1 MLKIERKQKPG
12 RCNYSHSGGSNLTPG
27 KVLLALVFMCWMMP
41 ARALPHSNFKP
52 EKSAYFFWFNAQ
64 GTLWHDLNAN
74 GIKEAGEPGVT
85 TGVGQLAGGTNFI
98 GGIWN
103 IGTLGLTNASPAF
116 TTNENSSKPGFWS
129 RSLVEGTYYV
139 HYNLPAGFA
148 RFSPQ
153 LTGTGSAD
161 PVAGRSSVNADGN
174 SNSYSTFLLLGTQT
188 RVFDAGIYRYAKLGN
203 KVWSDLNGNGMMDAN
218 EPGIPGA
225 TVKLYNSSGAQ
236 LQTVTTDGSGNYT
249 FTGLTPGTAYSVG
262 VVLPGNYT
270 ASVPTGAYPDN
281 NVVND
286 NNGVQL
292 VGNEVRSNTITLIN
306 TQEPDGINRDDNFTM
321 NIALKPVVYNVSGSV
336 FNDINGAVNGADGTA
351 MSNVTVQLK
360 NSTGAVAGTTT
371 TDGSG
376 AYIFNTVFPGNY
388 TVVVV
393 PGTGYRN
400 VSTSESPSQ
409 TDGIIPIMVTNAN
422 ITGQNFGLG
431 QPPVTVNDSKTG
443 VVPGT
448 PATVTVL
455 TNDSDPNN
463 NMNNGSVNLVPPAG
477 AIGTDT
483 DGDGDI
489 DKVVVPNQGTWTVD
503 NNGVVTFTP
512 QTGFTG
518 SPTPISYTVKDNSG
532 LVSNTSTIT
541 VSYLAGYSIAGKVFN
556 DVNGATNGADGTA
569 MGSITVQLKNSAGM
583 LSGTA
588 TTDGSGAYIF
598 NGVIPGA
605 YTIVVVPGTGY
616 QNVSS
621 SESPSQ
627 TDGIIPVTVTN
638 ANITGQNF
646 GLGQPPVTV
655 NDTKSGV
662 TPGTPAVVTV
672 FTNDT
677 DPNNNINNSSV
688 NLVPPAGATGTDTD
702 GDGDIDKVVVPN
714 EGTWTEDNK
723 GIVTFTPQPGFTGNP
738 TPVSYTIKDNS
749 GLVSNPSTITITY
762 LAVPDLSPNIMVVPT
777 QVTGAKNLSVRVV
790 VREVLNAATLADKAI
805 YVYIPTATHYTM
817 SAFDP
822 ALSSIAGLPVQNKDW
837 SYMGVQGSNYVFQLS
852 GTTGKK
858 IIDAGG
864 TSAFGFTV
872 VFDAK
877 KTGGK
882 DAMVVSIFDGSGGEI
897 NFKNNKDND
906 VIKYGF

>member
-1 MLKIERKQKPG
+1 MLKIERKSKPG
-12 RCNYSHSGGSNLTPG
+12 CSNYSDRKSRARTLGRM
-27 KVLLALVFMCWMMP
+27 LLALVFMGGMVP
-41 ARALPHSNFKP
+41 AMARSGSNAEPKKP
-52 EKSAYFFWFNAQ
+52 AYFFWFNAQ

-74 GIKEAGEPGVT
+74 GIKEPGEPGVT
-85 TGVGQLAGGTNFI
+85 SGVGQLTGGTNLI

-103 IGTLGLTNASPAF
+103 IGTLGLTNSSPAF

-148 RFSPQ
+148 SFSPQ
-153 LTGTGSAD
+153 QTGTGGAD
-161 PVAGRSSVNADGN
+161 PTAGYSSVNGGGN

-188 RVFDAGIYRYAKLGN
+188 RTFDAGIYRYASLGN
-203 KVWSDLNGNGMMDAN
+203 KVWSDLNGNGTMDAN
-218 EPGIPGA
+218 EPGVSGA
-225 TVKLYNSSGAQ
+225 TVHLYKSDGT
-236 LQTVTTDGSGNYT
+236 LVQTVVTDGSGNYR
-249 FTGLTPGTAYSVG
+249 FPGLTPGTPYMVG
-262 VVLPGNYT
+262 VVVPNNYT
-270 ASVPTGAYPDN
+270 TSVPTGTNPDD

-286 NNGVQL
+286 NNGVRL

-306 TQEPDGINRDDNFTM
+306 TQEPDGSNRDDNYTM
-321 NIALKPVVYNVSGSV
+321 NIALKPVGYNVSGSV
-336 FNDINGAVNGADGTA
+336 FNDINGATNGADGTPLG
-351 MSNVTVQLK
+351 NITVQLK
-360 NSTGAVAGTTT
+360 NSAGAVVETAVTTGT
-371 TDGSG
+371 GSYNF
-376 AYIFNTVFPGNY
+376 ATVFPGNY

-400 VSTSESPSQ
+400 VSTSENPSQ
-409 TDGIIPIMVTNAN
+409 ADGIIPVTVTNAN
-422 ITGQNFGLG
+422 VTGQNFGLG

-443 VVPGT
+443 VIPGT
-448 PATVTVL
+448 PATIAVL
-455 TNDSDPNN
+455 TNDTDPNN
-463 NMNNGSVNLVPPAG
+463 NINNGSVNLVPPAG
-477 AIGTDT
+477 ATGTDT

-518 SPTPISYTVKDNSG
+518 SPTPLSYTVKDNSG

-541 VSYLAGYSIAGKVFN
+541 VSYLSGYSIAGKVFN

-569 MGSITVQLKNSAGM
+569 MNSVTVQLKNSTGAVA
-583 LSGTA
+583 GTA

-598 NGVIPGA
+598 NTVIPGT
-605 YTIVVVPGTGY
+605 YTVVVVPGTGY
-616 QNVSS
+616 QNVST
-621 SESPSQ
+621 SENPSQ
-627 TDGIIPVTVTN
+627 ADGVIPVTVTN

-655 NDTKSGV
+655 NDTKSGLV
-662 TPGTPAVVTV
+662 PGTPATITV
-672 FTNDT
+672 LTNDT
-677 DPNNNINNSSV
+677 DPNNNINNGSV

-714 EGTWTEDNK
+714 QGTWTEDNK
-723 GIVTFTPQPGFTGNP
+723 GTVTFTPQTGFTGNP
-738 TPVSYTIKDNS
+738 TPVSYTVKDNS
-749 GLVSNPSTITITY
+749 GLVSNSSTITITY
-762 LAVPDLSPNIMVVPT
+762 LAVPDLSPSIMAVPT
-777 QVTGAKNLSVRVV
+777 QVTGVKNLSVRVV
-790 VREVLNAATLADKAI
+790 VREVLNAATLAGKAI
-805 YVYIPTATHYTM
+805 YVYIPTATHYTIG
-817 SAFDP
+817 AFDP
-822 ALSSIAGLPVQNKDW
+822 ALTSIAGLPVQNKDW
-837 SYMGVQGSNYVFQLS
+837 SYMGVQGSNYVFQLG

-858 IIDAGG
+858 IIDAAG

-872 VFDAK
+872 VFDPN

-882 DAMVVSIFDGSGGEI
+882 DAVVVSVFDGSGGEI